1 MIIRL
6 KSTWQLYLFIGVI
19 ALILTTAISPLLPD
33 WFNKYK
39 AELIEDTRNI
49 PNPNILYHDF
59 DHDGFSEMAALKYQK
74 DIDESAL
81 KIYAYN
87 GGLINQWTFE
97 EPWLQRSMIFGDYDH
112 NGHDEVYV
120 FTQANDSLF
129 LYAIDYRNINHFLV
143 YRAFIARA
151 PTGTKHWD
159 LRPIAGVFLDA
170 DGDGFDELVFNVMA
184 GFALQPR
191 RIFSFSIQ
199 QKKLL
204 HQSPGGG
211 AFLALPTK
219 VQIGQNSVIL
229 MGGSYAL
236 NNIEKE
242 RPFSDHRAWLVVFDS
257 QLNFLFPPVSFNFE
271 KAEIKAMA
279 FGNENQ
285 FILVLIKNHS
295 KINHS
300 AYLELYDWNGKR
312 LRQRKL
318 PGIHWHL
325 FSSHQNGTASTLLIN
340 SQKNLIFEISTE
352 LEMLNPRTI
361 QYDLSNIIS
370 SDFDLDNDLQNEWL
384 KIKERYMQIFD
395 HNFEHVVSVFL
406 PDFEWNFLNISL
418 KRNGLHFPQ
427 LSLQSGE
434 KKYLITYQLNPLYFF
449 QYVNKILLFLFI
461 FLPTWAGMFFYNK
474 GTAYRKTIQ
483 YVLNNPDRGMML
495 LSNTGKITFMNHTI
509 IDQFQLGLT
518 DYKNQSIFN
527 VFNSFPSFLEILKKG
542 LQKKEPLQHN
552 LTISQNHVNLKALVI
567 VHPITV
573 FLGFVYGFYVEI
585 NDYSRPLE
593 DDRLKVWSKTVQKMA
608 HDIKTPL
615 SSLSLNLKTLNLK
628 LADSAPKTYKI
639 IEPELKL
646 MLQEINRVKERTVN
660 FLKFT
665 NLEPP
670 RFGKV
675 IVKELIQNTLELFRS
690 YSKRSITFQLEMA
703 EDVDYL
709 IGDAKQLQMALQAII
724 ENAIDAIKGQGTIT
738 ITVSKVNHIHKQ
750 FAEFIEI
757 DVADTGPGIPKEII
771 DKIYEPYFTTKKE
784 GTGMGLAIAKKIIQE
799 HNGEISI
806 FSREGFSTV
815 IKIML
820 PVGNMVDKTNH
831 NES

>member
-87 GGLINQWTFE
+87 GGLINQWTLD

-184 GFALQPR
+184 GYAGFPR
-191 RIFSFSIQ
+191 GLFSFSVH
-199 QKKLL
+199 KKKVLY
-204 HQSPGGG
+204 QSPVSG

-219 VQIGQNSVIL
+219 VEIQSKSVIL
-229 MGGSYAL
+229 MSGSYAL
-236 NNIEKE
+236 NNLEKDM
-242 RPFSDHRAWLVVFDS
+242 PFSDHVAWLVVFDA
-257 QLNFLFPPVSFNFE
+257 QLNFLFPPVRFDYE
-271 KAEIKAMA
+271 KPEIKAIP
-279 FGNENQ
+279 FGPGNQ
-285 FILVLIKNHS
+285 FIAVLIKNHS
-295 KINHS
+295 KTHHLT
-300 AYLELYDWNGKR
+300 YLELYDWKGK
-312 LRQRKL
+312 KL
-318 PGIHWHL
+318 KQCKLTGLHWQL
-325 FSSHQNGTASTLLIN
+325 IQTKQNGSSEALLIN
-340 SQKNLIFEISTE
+340 NQQQIIFQLSPE
-352 LEMLNPRTI
+352 LELLNPRLVPNRI
-361 QYDLSNIIS
+361 YELFNFY
-370 SDFDLDNDLQNEWL
+370 FDLDNDLKNEWL
-384 KIKERYMQIFD
+384 CRKENHLQIFD
-395 HNFEHVVSVFL
+395 HDFEHVVSVHL
-406 PDFEWNFLNISL
+406 PNFGWGTANFSL
-418 KRNGLHFPQ
+418 KLNGTHSPQ
-427 LSLQSGE
+427 LSLQSGG
-434 KKYLITYQLNPLYFF
+434 KKYLLTYQLNPYFF
-449 QYVNKILLFLFI
+449 LKHLSKILLFGFIFFPLWLILFI
-461 FLPTWAGMFFYNK
+461 YNK
-474 GTAYRKTIQ
+474 GSAYRATIQ
-483 YVLNNPDRGMML
+483 HIINNPDRGMML
-495 LSNTGKITFMNHTI
+495 LTHSGKITFMNHTI

-518 DYKNQSIFN
+518 DYKNQS
-527 VFNSFPSFLEILKKG
+527 VFSVFAPFPSFLEILQEC
-542 LQKKEPLQHN
+542 LQQKQKMQQN
-552 LTISQNHVNLKALVI
+552 ISIAHQNVNLKAI
-567 VHPITV
+567 VYANPITV
-573 FLGFVYGFYVEI
+573 FLGYTYGFYVEV
-585 NDYSRPLE
+585 NDYSKPLE
-593 DDRLKVWSKTVQKMA
+593 NDRLKVWSKTVQKMA

-615 SSLSLNLKTLNLK
+615 SSLLLNLKTLNLK
-628 LADSAPKTYKI
+628 LADHAPHTFKM
-639 IEPELKL
+639 IEPELNL
-646 MLQEINRVKERTVN
+646 MFQEINRVKDKTIN

-675 IVKELIQNTLELFRS
+675 VVKELIQNTLELFKS
-690 YSKRSITFQLEMA
+690 YSKQSVTFHIEIA
-703 EDVDYL
+703 EDVEYL

-724 ENAIDAIKGQGTIT
+724 ENAIDAIKGQGTIA
-738 ITVSKVNHIHKQ
+738 ITVSKVNPIHKQ

-757 DVADTGPGIPKEII
+757 DIADTGPGIPKDII

-820 PVGNMVDKTNH
+820 PVGNTVPKSEYN
-831 NES
+831 